1 VTSSTLVNNVAT
13 SGRGSVSDWTLTPPG
28 AVSVVGESAQDI
40 TSKGG
45 ACAYCTAC
53 TLSGNTGGTRADF
66 TTLASY
72 LAATVPSPTSSARR
86 LGALP
91 RTSVDTGVAPQGL
104 ALVAAAAV
112 DYFGNTT
119 AATVAAIASGVSVD
133 AASPTNAAST
143 VARGGSAFFRSGNA
157 GFPHLVVTV

>member
-1 VTSSTLVNNVAT
+1 MTSSTLVNNVAT

-91 RTSVDTGVAPQGL
+91 RTSVDTGVASDTASSSDKETL
-104 ALVAAAAV
+104 APVKTNDSDRRKV
-112 DYFGNTT
+112 RRER
-119 AATVAAIASGVSVD
+119 
-133 AASPTNAAST
+133 PTNRILST
-143 VARGGSAFFRSGNA
+143 A
-157 GFPHLVVTV
+157 